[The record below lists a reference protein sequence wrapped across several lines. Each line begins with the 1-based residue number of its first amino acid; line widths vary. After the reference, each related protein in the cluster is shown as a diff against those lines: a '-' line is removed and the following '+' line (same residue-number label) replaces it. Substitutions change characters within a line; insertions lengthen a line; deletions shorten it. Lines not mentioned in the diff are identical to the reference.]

1 MAVWAYLNKDDLNEP
16 IFNLWSNVSL
26 MDLFNDFGINQT
38 NLEGLGTLEIDYEGL
53 NNFKELNDNLSN
65 EDINIL
71 NFIEEELKSS
81 SNNYLQF
88 ECW

>member
-16 IFNLWSNVSL
+16 IFNLWSNNSL

-38 NLEGLGTLEIDYEGL
+38 NNEGLGILEIDYDGL
-53 NNFKELNDNLSN
+53 NNYKKLNLDLSN
-65 EDINIL
+65 EDRNIL
-71 NFIEEELKSS
+71 NFIEKELKSS